1 MFDVL
6 ETTID
11 EIHLAYREGELT
23 CRELVETYID
33 RIEAYDEN
41 GPELNAIVTINP
53 HATARAD
60 ELDEALEANGFTGPL
75 HGIPIVIKDQVETAD
90 VTTTFGS
97 EAFADYQPT
106 ADATLVT
113 RLKAAGAVV
122 LAKTNLPD
130 WATSWFGY
138 SSVSGRTK
146 NPYDPARDPGGSS
159 SGTGAAVAANLG
171 TVGIGEDTGGSI
183 RLPAAYN
190 NLFGIR
196 VTPGLLSRTGMS
208 PLVVSQDTPGPMAR
222 TTKELAQILDVTV
235 GYDAADE
242 YTAVNELADD
252 AGYYVDRLDAEALD
266 GARIGV
272 LRDAFGDADDPE
284 SGPVTRLVDD
294 AIETMADAGAEL
306 VDPVEI
312 PELDT
317 HLERTLLYILQSKH
331 DLNEFFA
338 ARDDAPVDSVEELY
352 ESGQYHEILDLFI
365 GIAEEGPEDP
375 TDNPDYW
382 ESVAAQQVFQRAVLN
397 VYAEHDL
404 DVLLCPDV
412 QVIPPL
418 AEAIEAGEL
427 DTLTFP
433 TNTIIASQAGLCAVS
448 APAGLTSD
456 GHPVGV
462 ELIGKPYDE
471 ATLLSLAHAYE
482 QVADPRV
489 PPETTPRLE

>member
-1 MFDVL
+1 
-6 ETTID
+6 
-11 EIHLAYREGELT
+11 
-23 CRELVETYID
+23 
-33 RIEAYDEN
+33 
-41 GPELNAIVTINP
+41 
-53 HATARAD
+53 
-60 ELDEALEANGFTGPL
+60 
-75 HGIPIVIKDQVETAD
+75 
-90 VTTTFGS
+90 
-97 EAFADYQPT
+97 
-106 ADATLVT
+106 
-113 RLKAAGAVV
+113 
-122 LAKTNLPD
+122 
-130 WATSWFGY
+130 
-138 SSVSGRTK
+138 
-146 NPYDPARDPGGSS
+146 
-159 SGTGAAVAANLG
+159 
-171 TVGIGEDTGGSI
+171 
-183 RLPAAYN
+183 
-190 NLFGIR
+190 
-196 VTPGLLSRTGMS
+196 
-208 PLVVSQDTPGPMAR
+208 MAR

-312 PELDT
+312 PDLES

-375 TDNPDYW
+375 TDNPGYW

-418 AEAIEAGEL
+418 AEAIEEGEL

-456 GHPVGV
+456 GHPAGV

-489 PPETTPRLE
+489 PPEATPRLE